1 MKRIVIVVCALCFCA
16 CEKQIIPMDI
26 EKKIKQVNLALKG
39 EISTDIIQTLSNELK
54 AISDRDKRIACY
66 NRWMDE
72 LMALDISDIGYR
84 QQSRAIHDLWKL
96 VDLKISVG
104 LQSLKLSVV
113 DVWNAKLRAL
123 AWRRKQLERLKPIGP
138 MPKGLAVSKG
148 GGLLVLDLEVDK
160 KYSSWRSCYKSTAS
174 DYENYIRH
182 LEGHTFYVDTLRSTE
197 EEKEKLR
204 EMLRKYIGRP
214 IRSKEELDRHAK
226 NNTAM
231 EFPYDGWF
239 KGKGPLK
246 F

>member
-54 AISDRDKRIACY
+54 AISDRDIRIACY

-160 KYSSWRSCYKSTAS
+160 NIAAG
-174 DYENYIRH
+174 EVVIRV
-182 LEGHTFYVDTLRSTE
+182 LLVTMKIISV
-197 EEKEKLR
+197 
-204 EMLRKYIGRP
+204 I
-214 IRSKEELDRHAK
+214 
-226 NNTAM
+226 
-231 EFPYDGWF
+231 
-239 KGKGPLK
+239 
-246 F
+246 

>member
-1 MKRIVIVVCALCFCA
+1 
-16 CEKQIIPMDI
+16 
-26 EKKIKQVNLALKG
+26 
-39 EISTDIIQTLSNELK
+39 
-54 AISDRDKRIACY
+54 
-66 NRWMDE
+66 
-72 LMALDISDIGYR
+72 MALDISDIGYR

-160 KYSSWRSCYKSTAS
+160 KYSSWRSCHKSTAS

-182 LEGHTFYVDTLRSTE
+182 LEGHTFYIDTLRSTE

-214 IRSKEELDRHAK
+214 IRSKEELDRDAK
-226 NNTAM
+226 NNTAK

-239 KGKGPLK
+239 IGKGPLK